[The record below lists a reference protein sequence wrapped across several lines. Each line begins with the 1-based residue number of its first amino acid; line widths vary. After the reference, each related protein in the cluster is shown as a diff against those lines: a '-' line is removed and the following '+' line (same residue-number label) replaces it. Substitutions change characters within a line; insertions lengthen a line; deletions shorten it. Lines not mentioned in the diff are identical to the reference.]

1 MSKTKINLKLII
13 ALFGVALVMCLV
25 PLGVQALATDEATDA
40 AATNNEGEP
49 AAPVNVTTIKFES
62 DYTDDLFTPNDE
74 RTFTLDDGDIIISDV
89 VEHVGYLFISPVC
102 RFIMLRQL
110 SLWLMGNVPYAAFVN
125 ISHFPS
131 GDTFG

>member
-13 ALFGVALVMCLV
+13 TLFGVALVMCLV

-49 AAPVNVTTIKFES
+49 AAPANVTTIKFES

-74 RTFTLDDGDIIISDV
+74 RTFTLDEGDTIISDV
-89 VEHVGYLFISPVC
+89 VEHVGYLFIVKAGGERTC
-102 RFIMLRQL
+102 IA
-110 SLWLMGNVPYAAFVN
+110 AAFFN
-125 ISHFPS
+125 DLCDKQFKEFK
-131 GDTFG
+131 D

>member
-49 AAPVNVTTIKFES
+49 AAPANDQEYTIVNQKGDDESTELGQLITRTGERKFTI
-62 DYTDDLFTPNDE
+62 
-74 RTFTLDDGDIIISDV
+74 LDGETVETAVDGP
-89 VEHVGYLFISPVC
+89 VGYLYVKHADGSKTCVA
-102 RFIMLRQL
+102 
-110 SLWLMGNVPYAAFVN
+110 AAFSDV
-125 ISHFPS
+125 IYKEKLQKFKQ
-131 GDTFG
+131 